1 MSTSSPGPGERP
13 SVSERPSAASVAGER
28 SDAVGEPP
36 ESSASEGAPASERP
50 SAASVAGERRD
61 RIRALGIDPGTK
73 RIGVAVSDLSGSIA
87 SPLVVIQRSK
97 SKQHDLAEIAR
108 LAREEEA
115 DVIVYGL
122 PLNMD
127 GSMSKAAKTATYE
140 AEQLATLVDVPVEM
154 HDERLTTV
162 SADRSMLDAG
172 LNAQQRRQV
181 VDKVAAAIM
190 LQSWL
195 DARAIRIDRET
206 EGLS

>member
-1 MSTSSPGPGERP
+1 MSTS
-13 SVSERPSAASVAGER
+13 ASSSGAG
-28 SDAVGEPP
+28 D
-36 ESSASEGAPASERP
+36 GAPASERP
-50 SAASVAGERRD
+50 ASASVAGERR
-61 RIRALGIDPGTK
+61 RAIRALGIDPGSK

-97 SKQHDLAEIAR
+97 SKQHDLGEIAR

-172 LNAQQRRQV
+172 MNAQQRRQV

-195 DARAIRIDRET
+195 DARAIRLEREAGDRP
-206 EGLS
+206 

>member
-1 MSTSSPGPGERP
+1 VTRPG
-13 SVSERPSAASVAGER
+13 V
-28 SDAVGEPP
+28 
-36 ESSASEGAPASERP
+36 
-50 SAASVAGERRD
+50 
-61 RIRALGIDPGTK
+61 RALGIDPGSK

-87 SPLVVIQRSK
+87 SPLVVIQRSR
-97 SKQHDLAEIAR
+97 SRRHDLDEIAR

-127 GSMSKAAKTATYE
+127 GSMSKAAKAATSE
-140 AEQLATLVDVPVEM
+140 AKQLATLVDVPVEM

-172 LNAQQRRQV
+172 MNAQQRRQV

-195 DARAIRIDRET
+195 DARTIRLDRADVADGE
-206 EGLS
+206 SS